1 MEIEVWKPIEGYE
14 GIYEVSSF
22 GRVLSL
28 DRVVDFG
35 NENYSRRM
43 LCKGKI
49 MKGSI
54 SRNGY
59 IYVRLSLPNEK
70 ARAYIHRL
78 VAKAFIS
85 NPNGYNVVNHK
96 DENKKNNNVLNLE
109 WCTTKYNIN
118 YGTGVERARLKRLN
132 NEKLSKKIAQ
142 YTLDGKLVGIYPS
155 LHEIQRSFGYI
166 RCNVRQCCEGNRKQS
181 YGFKWKYLN

>member
-22 GRVLSL
+22 GRVRSL

-59 IYVRLSLPNEK
+59 IYILHN
-70 ARAYIHRL
+70 I
-78 VAKAFIS
+78 
-85 NPNGYNVVNHK
+85 
-96 DENKKNNNVLNLE
+96 KKRVPKSWLQQELRDS
-109 WCTTKYNIN
+109 Y
-118 YGTGVERARLKRLN
+118 
-132 NEKLSKKIAQ
+132 
-142 YTLDGKLVGIYPS
+142 LVGLRLERRTTLS
-155 LHEIQRSFGYI
+155 SQSATLTMQR
-166 RCNVRQCCEGNRKQS
+166 
-181 YGFKWKYLN
+181 

>member
-14 GIYEVSSF
+14 GNYEVSSF
-22 GRVLSL
+22 GRVRSL

-78 VAKAFIS
+78 VAKAFI
-85 NPNGYNVVNHK
+85 
-96 DENKKNNNVLNLE
+96 
-109 WCTTKYNIN
+109 I
-118 YGTGVERARLKRLN
+118 
-132 NEKLSKKIAQ
+132 
-142 YTLDGKLVGIYPS
+142 
-155 LHEIQRSFGYI
+155 
-166 RCNVRQCCEGNRKQS
+166 
-181 YGFKWKYLN
+181 